1 MMKTQIWRLPLFGL
15 LAIVLIAVAGCGRE
29 PEVTSVNAA
38 ALSERLGS
46 ADAPVILDVRTR
58 EEYSSGHVPGAI
70 NVPYDQ
76 VADRVE
82 EFAAFRDADVVV
94 YCQSGKRASMA
105 AADLKMYSKCLFFAS
120 ISGAMPQASAVS
132 STFALKDFRLF
143 LSIGDFCKPA

>member
-15 LAIVLIAVAGCGRE
+15 LAIVLIAVTGCGGE

-38 ALSERLGS
+38 TLSERLDS
-46 ADAPVILDVRTR
+46 ADAPVILDVRTL

-105 AADLKMYSKCLFFAS
+105 AADLKAAGFSRVLDLEGHMQGWKEQGL
-120 ISGAMPQASAVS
+120 P
-132 STFALKDFRLF
+132 LE
-143 LSIGDFCKPA
+143 

>member
-15 LAIVLIAVAGCGRE
+15 LAIVLIAVTGCGRE

-38 ALSERLGS
+38 TLSERLDS
-46 ADAPVILDVRTR
+46 ADAPVILDVRTL

-105 AADLKMYSKCLFFAS
+105 AADLKAAGFSRVLDLEGHMQGWKEQGL
-120 ISGAMPQASAVS
+120 P
-132 STFALKDFRLF
+132 LE
-143 LSIGDFCKPA
+143 

>member
-82 EFAAFRDADVVV
+82 EFATFQDADIVV

-105 AADLKMYSKCLFFAS
+105 AADLKAAGFSRVLDLEGHMQGWKEQGL
-120 ISGAMPQASAVS
+120 P
-132 STFALKDFRLF
+132 LE
-143 LSIGDFCKPA
+143 

>member
-15 LAIVLIAVAGCGRE
+15 LAIVLIAVTGCGRE
-29 PEVTSVNAA
+29 PEATSVSAA

-46 ADAPVILDVRTR
+46 ADAPVILDVRTL

-105 AADLKMYSKCLFFAS
+105 AADLKAAGFSRVLDLEGHMQGWKEQGL
-120 ISGAMPQASAVS
+120 P
-132 STFALKDFRLF
+132 LE
-143 LSIGDFCKPA
+143 

>member
-15 LAIVLIAVAGCGRE
+15 LAIVLIAVTGCGRE
-29 PEVTSVNAA
+29 PEVTSVSAA
-38 ALSERLGS
+38 TLSERLDS
-46 ADAPVILDVRTR
+46 ADAPVILDVRTL

-105 AADLKMYSKCLFFAS
+105 AADLKAAGFSRVLDLEGHMQGWKEQGL
-120 ISGAMPQASAVS
+120 P
-132 STFALKDFRLF
+132 LE
-143 LSIGDFCKPA
+143 

>member
-15 LAIVLIAVAGCGRE
+15 LAIVLIAVTGCGRE

-46 ADAPVILDVRTR
+46 ADAPVILDVRTL

-105 AADLKMYSKCLFFAS
+105 AADLKAAGFSRVLDLEGHMQGWKEQGL
-120 ISGAMPQASAVS
+120 P
-132 STFALKDFRLF
+132 LE
-143 LSIGDFCKPA
+143 

>member
-15 LAIVLIAVAGCGRE
+15 LAIVLIAVTGCGRE
-29 PEVTSVNAA
+29 PEATSVNAA

-46 ADAPVILDVRTR
+46 ADAPVILDVRTL

-105 AADLKMYSKCLFFAS
+105 AADLKAAGFSRVLDLEGHMQGWKEQGL
-120 ISGAMPQASAVS
+120 P
-132 STFALKDFRLF
+132 LE
-143 LSIGDFCKPA
+143 

>member
-105 AADLKMYSKCLFFAS
+105 AADLKTAGFSRVLDLEGHMQGWKEQGL
-120 ISGAMPQASAVS
+120 P
-132 STFALKDFRLF
+132 LE
-143 LSIGDFCKPA
+143 

>member
-15 LAIVLIAVAGCGRE
+15 LAIVLIAVTGCGQE

-38 ALSERLGS
+38 TLSERLDS
-46 ADAPVILDVRTR
+46 ADAPVILDVRTL

-105 AADLKMYSKCLFFAS
+105 AADLKAAGFSRVLDLEGHMQGWKEQGL
-120 ISGAMPQASAVS
+120 P
-132 STFALKDFRLF
+132 LE
-143 LSIGDFCKPA
+143 